1 MSDQPNRDQSE
12 TLIQIANEYRRL
24 QRQLESKQQ
33 QLSSLLEANGEAGD
47 FPTDF
52 EGIQNRRY
60 NIDFQFKPDELIPQ
74 EKSVMVNTGT
84 IFRCAAMES
93 FVRAIGTGEDAFI
106 TAPVAVQV
114 TLSWDQRVNLFD
126 YMFRV
131 RDTGTD
137 REWFNNPQPAIFGGG
152 GYIGPLWFPRRNV
165 LGGGTV
171 IYAEVAPFASS
182 STGSAFFSD
191 GTVESYILQLSFIGH
206 EVPDRSQL

>member
-1 MSDQPNRDQSE
+1 MSE
-12 TLIQIANEYRRL
+12 KEALVAIANEYRRL

-33 QLSSLLEANGEAGD
+33 RLASLLEVNAEAGD

-52 EGIQNRRY
+52 DGVQNRRY
-60 NIDFQFKPDELIPQ
+60 NIDFEFKAGVLEPQ
-74 EKSVMVNTGT
+74 EKSVTVNTGT

-93 FVRAIGTGEDAFI
+93 FVFAVGTGEDQFI
-106 TAPVAVQV
+106 SAAVAVQV
-114 TLSWDQRVNLFD
+114 TLPWDQRVNLFD

-152 GYIGPLWFPRRNV
+152 GYVGPLWLPRRNI
-165 LGGGTV
+165 LSGGTV
-171 IYAEVAPFASS
+171 IYAALDPFLNEA
-182 STGSAFFSD
+182 TGSAFFTEGD
-191 GTVESYILQLSFIGH
+191 IESFNVQLSFIGH